1 MDLIGGGGVFFFLPF
16 FLFLSNS
23 CYSDYVEVDAF
34 GLGEELLSL
43 FFCTCAG
50 DVILFHALRPQTHT
64 GDYCC
69 FFHILF
75 LICIVLY
82 SVTCTCTCTSTS
94 TYI

>member
-1 MDLIGGGGVFFFLPF
+1 MDLIGGGFFFFF

-50 DVILFHALRPQTHT
+50 DVILFHALRPQTHA
-64 GDYCC
+64 GGGPLL

-75 LICIVLY
+75 LIRYVLY
-82 SVTCTCTCTSTS
+82 STP
-94 TYI
+94 